1 MFTGIIEERGEITQI
16 NHQQHRS
23 YLTFK
28 ASKVLEDVKLGD
40 SIAVNGVCLTVT
52 QFDHHSFQAD
62 LMPETIKRTGFHRYK
77 RGTKVNLE
85 RALRVGDR
93 LGGHMVSGHID
104 GEAKLSRIDDLGEIH
119 ELTFVLQNPHEGL
132 LIPKGSIA
140 IDGISLTLISVAE
153 REFKVGIIPHTF
165 AETNLAELKI
175 GGYVNIEFDLVGK
188 YIKAQHQAE
197 SNQLNYQTL
206 SHWGY

>member
-23 YLTFK
+23 YLTFR

-52 QFDHHSFQAD
+52 QFDNHSFQAD
-62 LMPETIKRTGFHRYK
+62 LMPETIKRTGFHRYQ

-104 GEAKLSRIDDLGEIH
+104 GEAKLSRIDDLGDIH
-119 ELTFVLQNPHEGL
+119 ELTFVLQNAHEGL

-197 SNQLNYQTL
+197 RSQLNYQTL